1 MLASAGNRWGHF
13 HDVLAISLA
22 SMHSLNFVDG
32 NVYDCHENISIPQK
46 LPIIWYSMCISQ
58 IKGINGTMIANRN
71 MRMNS
76 TATVVRTVMTLDN
89 GGEWSYI
96 SPPETDLSGVPI
108 LCEPPGCSLHFHMD
122 TSAFARLGVYSQ
134 VCSYHNDYVCT

>member
-1 MLASAGNRWGHF
+1 MYFPTQVN
-13 HDVLAISLA
+13 
-22 SMHSLNFVDG
+22 
-32 NVYDCHENISIPQK
+32 
-46 LPIIWYSMCISQ
+46 
-58 IKGINGTMIANRN
+58 GINGTMIANRHEKVN
-71 MRMNS
+71 ATS
-76 TATVVRTVMTLDN
+76 TLTRTVMTLDN

-134 VCSYHNDYVCT
+134 VHVHVHVCFT

>member
-1 MLASAGNRWGHF
+1 MYFPA
-13 HDVLAISLA
+13 
-22 SMHSLNFVDG
+22 
-32 NVYDCHENISIPQK
+32 
-46 LPIIWYSMCISQ
+46 Q
-58 IKGINGTMIANRN
+58 INGINGTMIANRYERVN
-71 MRMNS
+71 ATTSLIR
-76 TATVVRTVMTLDN
+76 TVVTLDN

-134 VCSYHNDYVCT
+134 VCFT